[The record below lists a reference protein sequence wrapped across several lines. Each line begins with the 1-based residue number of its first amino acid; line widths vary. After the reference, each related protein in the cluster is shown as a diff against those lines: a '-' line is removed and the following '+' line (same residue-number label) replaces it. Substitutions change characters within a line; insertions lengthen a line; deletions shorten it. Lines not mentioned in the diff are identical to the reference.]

1 MIKILTLSLGVK
13 SRHNSG
19 NATRCQT
26 QIARLLSRAHMLKI
40 NRDHP
45 ARLVPSN
52 RENFRIL
59 TVRRYDTFSLPGG
72 TLGVPPRPSA
82 QLITLSSSLIIPDIT
97 KTSSNNCLL
106 LISFT
111 HLLSSYDDLAN
122 QSISVIVLSAY
133 ALNI

>member
-26 QIARLLSRAHMLKI
+26 QIARLLSQAHMLKI

-45 ARLVPSN
+45 AHLVPSN

-59 TVRRYDTFSLPGG
+59 TVRRYDTFSLRGG

-82 QLITLSSSLIIPDIT
+82 QLITLSSSSIIPDIT

>member
-26 QIARLLSRAHMLKI
+26 QIARLLSQAHMLKI

-45 ARLVPSN
+45 TDLVPSN

-59 TVRRYDTFSLPGG
+59 TVRRYDTFSLGGG
-72 TLGVPPRPSA
+72 TSGVPPRPSA

>member
-26 QIARLLSRAHMLKI
+26 QIARLLSQAHMLKI

-45 ARLVPSN
+45 AHLVPSN

-59 TVRRYDTFSLPGG
+59 TVRRYDTFSLRGG

>member
-26 QIARLLSRAHMLKI
+26 QIARLLSQAHMLKI

-45 ARLVPSN
+45 THLVPSN

-106 LISFT
+106 SISFT

-122 QSISVIVLSAY
+122 QSISVIVLSA
-133 ALNI
+133 